1 MNKICRYHTALHRHI
16 CRDRER
22 QQLQHLEPFIIIK
35 EEWRQPQSIVP
46 FTCANHRRSGREKR
60 DYMQQIKTMEPAQ
73 VGEVCRIGRQN
84 FTHPWSE
91 QDYME
96 HLKDDERIY
105 LVAECEG
112 DVAGSCVCSFE
123 TADLCNVTVD
133 ERCRRRGL
141 AEALLRE
148 AFERCLDKGVEQVL
162 LEVRESNVAAIG
174 LYEKLGF
181 AVISRRR
188 GYYRDPQEDA
198 LIMQKHL

>member
-1 MNKICRYHTALHRHI
+1 
-16 CRDRER
+16 
-22 QQLQHLEPFIIIK
+22 
-35 EEWRQPQSIVP
+35 
-46 FTCANHRRSGREKR
+46 
-60 DYMQQIKTMEPAQ
+60 
-73 VGEVCRIGRQN
+73 
-84 FTHPWSE
+84 
-91 QDYME
+91 ME

-112 DVAGSCVCSFE
+112 DVAGSCVFFCSFE
-123 TADLCNVTVD
+123 TADLSNVTVD

>member
-1 MNKICRYHTALHRHI
+1 
-16 CRDRER
+16 
-22 QQLQHLEPFIIIK
+22 
-35 EEWRQPQSIVP
+35 
-46 FTCANHRRSGREKR
+46 
-60 DYMQQIKTMEPAQ
+60 MQQIKTMEPAQ

-112 DVAGSCVCSFE
+112 DVAGSCVFFCSFE

-198 LIMQKHL
+198 LIMQKNL

>member
-1 MNKICRYHTALHRHI
+1 
-16 CRDRER
+16 
-22 QQLQHLEPFIIIK
+22 
-35 EEWRQPQSIVP
+35 
-46 FTCANHRRSGREKR
+46 
-60 DYMQQIKTMEPAQ
+60 MQQIKTMEPAQ

-112 DVAGSCVCSFE
+112 DVAGSCVFFCSFE

-162 LEVRESNVAAIG
+162 WRCGRVTCCHRSL
-174 LYEKLGF
+174 
-181 AVISRRR
+181 
-188 GYYRDPQEDA
+188 
-198 LIMQKHL
+198 